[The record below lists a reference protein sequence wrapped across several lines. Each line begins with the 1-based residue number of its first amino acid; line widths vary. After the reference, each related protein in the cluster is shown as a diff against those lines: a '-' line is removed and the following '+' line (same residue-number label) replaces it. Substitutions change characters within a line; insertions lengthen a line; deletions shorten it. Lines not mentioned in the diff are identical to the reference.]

1 MLRNQTIENQ
11 QKLASYCRTG
21 NLPEIPGIKEQHVQH
36 YRRLVFNIVE
46 DCLAS
51 SFPLAENL
59 MTPKQWRKLVDEF
72 FENHPCQSYQVWQ
85 MPEELIVYMEKVNH
99 ELFQKYPALQDL
111 LYFEWMEC
119 YLYMMPD
126 IETKHEVTSE
136 INWDQPLVLNPE
148 VEVSMAQYPIH
159 LRNAKYI
166 SLTHK
171 GTYFYAGH
179 RHPESGKVVFTNIS
193 NALVLL
199 IEKLN
204 NGPESF
210 HNLFDV
216 ICQDLNIEPQE
227 SAKNEMKKFI
237 EKALETKLILGF
249 KI

>member
-1 MLRNQTIENQ
+1 MLREQTIENQ
-11 QKLASYCRTG
+11 NKLASYCRTG
-21 NLPEIPGIKEQHVQH
+21 NLPEIPGIKEQHVHH

-59 MTPKQWRKLVDEF
+59 MTPKQWRKLVEEF

-99 ELFQKYPALQDL
+99 ELFKKYPALQDL

-126 IETKHEVTSE
+126 IKVTQNYISE
-136 INWDQPLVLNPE
+136 INWELPLVLNPE
-148 VEVSMAQYPIH
+148 IEVSMAQYPIH

-166 SLTHK
+166 TLTHK
-171 GTYFYAGH
+171 GNYFYAGH

-193 NALVLL
+193 NAVVLL
-199 IEKLN
+199 IEKLSN
-204 NGPESF
+204 TPIVFKDLFES
-210 HNLFDV
+210 V
-216 ICQDLNIEPQE
+216 CKDLNMDPHEN
-227 SAKNEMKKFI
+227 AKNEMKKFI

-249 KI
+249 LK